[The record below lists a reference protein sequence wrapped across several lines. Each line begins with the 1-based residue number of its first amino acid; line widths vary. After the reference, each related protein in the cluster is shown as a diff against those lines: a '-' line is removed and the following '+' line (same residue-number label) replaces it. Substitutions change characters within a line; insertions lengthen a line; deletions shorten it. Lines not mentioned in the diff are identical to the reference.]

1 MMQTQTEQLARA
13 IYRTAAENMHA
24 AGRTMPCT
32 GDVFAVLTNAHPCF
46 ADYGA
51 LRGLTNSEFVQAAF
65 VLLLQR
71 PLDEK
76 TAAYWQRQAFRS
88 PRAFQTAVLR
98 AVLSSAEYRQRGI
111 PLLHCELPVS
121 ASPQPDSMEISLPF
135 SAVLRRMY
143 RRMPAPVRGLIRR
156 AAGR

>member
-1 MMQTQTEQLARA
+1 MQKQTEQLARA
-13 IYRTAAENMHA
+13 IYRTAAENMYA
-24 AGRTMPCT
+24 AGRKMPCT
-32 GDVFAVLTNAHPCF
+32 EDVFAVLTDAHPCF

-71 PLDEK
+71 PLDEQ
-76 TAAYWQRQAFRS
+76 TAAYWQRQAFRH

-98 AVLSSAEYRQRGI
+98 TILSSAEYRQRGI
-111 PLLHCELPVS
+111 PLLHCALPVA
-121 ASPQPDSMEISLPF
+121 ASPQTGGAEISLPF
-135 SAVLRRMY
+135 SAYLRRMY